1 MLNAPGLALLRGRT
15 KGVPLHLIASR
26 LVGSALML
34 LCNWGPA
41 LALEDEG
48 EASPAPS
55 LSEQLMELAE
65 QRGFEVSG
73 LQILN
78 LATPEEVEGDL
89 FQQVSMM
96 LSEYNHVIVK
106 SAGDG
111 ISRVIIVS
119 KKTPAPDV
127 QAAPAPAEDG
137 DEHNAGDPVV
147 VNTQRRGNLH
157 LVEASLLGSSG
168 KELKMQLVIDTGATH
183 LVLPHSKGGDLGLQI
198 DDLQEREVRTAKGS
212 VNARVG
218 RVPEI
223 KLGGEVVKDV
233 EVAFIQDEL
242 LGENQL
248 LGMNVLGRFRITLD
262 DDNNTLTLNPRE
274 PAERQSS
281 P

>member
-1 MLNAPGLALLRGRT
+1 MFNAPALALLRGCT
-15 KGVPLHLIASR
+15 KGVPLHRIASW
-26 LVGSALML
+26 LAGSALML
-34 LCNWGPA
+34 LCNWGAA
-41 LALEDEG
+41 LALEDDG
-48 EASPAPS
+48 EPSPS
-55 LSEQLMELAE
+55 LSEQLTELAE
-65 QRGFEVSG
+65 QHRFEVSG
-73 LQILN
+73 LQILH
-78 LATPEEVEGDL
+78 LAPPEEVEGDL
-89 FQQVSMM
+89 FQRVSMM

-106 SAGDG
+106 SAGGG

-119 KKTPAPDV
+119 KKAPAPDV
-127 QAAPAPAEDG
+127 QVAPDPAEDS
-137 DEHNAGDPVV
+137 DEDNAGDPVV

-157 LVEASLLGSSG
+157 LVETSLVGSSG

-218 RVPEI
+218 RVSEI

-274 PAERQSS
+274 SGKRQS
-281 P
+281 PP